1 MVAELQM
8 MVKDD
13 LVEQLQVDVEALR
26 KEVQSLRQRL
36 AAQETDDKVSII
48 CFSGEWDRLFAAL
61 TIAAGSLAMG
71 MEVHLFFTFW
81 GMSALRATKEREGEK
96 TFLQRMLG
104 RLLPCGPD
112 RAPLS
117 KLNWCGL
124 GKVLMRRLM
133 KQKGVDDIETLFN
146 DVKELGAH
154 FHLCDTTTELF
165 GLRCEDLSVREQAD
179 QCGVT
184 TFLSLAFKS
193 KMVLFV

>member
-1 MVAELQM
+1 MVAELQT
-8 MVKDD
+8 MVRDD
-13 LVEQLQVDVEALR
+13 LVEQLQADVEALR
-26 KEVQSLRQRL
+26 KEVQSLRRRL
-36 AAQETDDKVSII
+36 AAQEMDDKVSII

-81 GMSALRATKEREGEK
+81 GMSALRATEEREGQK

-104 RLLPCGPD
+104 RLLPCGPG

-124 GKVLMRRLM
+124 GKVLMQRLM

-154 FHLCDTTTELF
+154 FHLCDTTTEIF
-165 GLRCEDLSVREQAD
+165 GIRCEDLSVRDQAD
-179 QCGVT
+179 QCGVM
-184 TFLSLAFKS
+184 TFLSLALKS